1 MLNQNDVAKLLAER
15 VALRERECAVHLT
28 DDGDCDCEFVA
39 NRLDEIEAALA
50 GEHGLKATDL
60 TVASSLGVNVAL
72 ASRDG
77 SWVVATA
84 MGQGREDDS
93 ADLVLVP
100 FVEPG
105 GWRFATVAA
114 LTPDG
119 AALLSLLSEK

>member
-1 MLNQNDVAKLLAER
+1 MLNQHEVAKLLAER
-15 VALRERECAVHLT
+15 VALMARECAVNVT
-28 DDGDCDCEFVA
+28 EDGDCDCDAVA
-39 NRLDEIEAALA
+39 DRLAEIAEALQ
-50 GEHGLKATDL
+50 GEHGFKATDI
-60 TVASSLGVNVAL
+60 TVTCSLGVNVAL

-77 SWVVATA
+77 SWIVATA
-84 MGQGREDDS
+84 MGQGREDES

-119 AALLSLLSEK
+119 AAMLSLLSE